1 MKLRNLKKNIAY
13 LVCEELSR
21 RNACEPLETD
31 FVYRV
36 FPDIPNEKI
45 ASSINTLMRR
55 GWFDLDESQSLIYLT
70 TRGRSKIRK
79 VVPAA
84 LRDKCDQ
91 KAICR

>member
-13 LVCEELSR
+13 RVCEELAR
-21 RNACEPLETD
+21 RNAGEPLETD

-45 ASSINTLMRR
+45 ASSIDALVHR
-55 GWFDLDESQSLIYLT
+55 GWLDWDESQSSLYLT
-70 TRGRSKIRK
+70 ARGRTKIRK

-84 LRDKCDQ
+84 LRDYCGSKTTC
-91 KAICR
+91 